1 MKAGF
6 REVAE
11 IGGESATIF
20 DTELRGRNKQFKGLG
35 GIVED
40 IFPRINFINRM
51 FVTKIIENHV
61 RIRLNGRF

>member
-1 MKAGF
+1 MM
-6 REVAE
+6 E

-20 DTELRGRNKQFKGLG
+20 DTEMWGKDGRFKGLG
-35 GIVED
+35 WIVED

-51 FVTKIIENHV
+51 FVTKIVENHV

>member
-1 MKAGF
+1 MM
-6 REVAE
+6 E

-20 DTELRGRNKQFKGLG
+20 DTELRGKDGRFEGLG
-35 GIVED
+35 WIVED
-40 IFPRINFINRM
+40 IFPRIKNINEK

>member
-1 MKAGF
+1 M
-6 REVAE
+6 AE

-20 DTELRGRNKQFKGLG
+20 DTEMRGKDGRFEGLG
-35 GIVED
+35 WIVED

-51 FVTKIIENHV
+51 FVTKIVENHV